1 MKEKF
6 KDILRKLDKFR
17 KYRKLFQHLTSE
29 KNKKILKATEFSML
43 PYQRLEQMW
52 NLAELQ
58 EDLGINGVFIELGC
72 WKGGCPALMA
82 YVSKIKKS
90 ERKTYAIDSFMGFPE
105 PTNKDTKKKDIVG
118 IAKANIKDAENA
130 RRSLG
135 VDKNMI
141 IIKGWV
147 EDLIPKIKDNIKE
160 IAILRLDMDLYEPTK
175 VCLKQLYPLVV
186 RGGFVVIDDYGY
198 KGWEGCKKA
207 VDEYFEGKKVN
218 LISFDKTERYIM
230 KT

>member
-118 IAKANIKDAENA
+118 IAKANIK
-130 RRSLG
+130 
-135 VDKNMI
+135 
-141 IIKGWV
+141 
-147 EDLIPKIKDNIKE
+147 E

-207 VDEYFEGKKVN
+207 VDEYFKGKKVN
-218 LISFDKTERYIM
+218 IISFDKTERYIM